1 MCSWT
6 RPQSPPLASAPALS
20 QISDSARA
28 DIAKKIRDEVTTS
41 EPLRVENRGAWSMLA
56 KKDAPPGKS
65 LLQSD
70 DNESSSLWLSA
81 RSMEQQK
88 QQKIQQKEK
97 ERSEELE
104 AQRRREAEQREKERE
119 REREEAEQRKRE
131 LAKQQEEARLRDERA
146 KEAERDRAARRAAE
160 REKLQTPEEELEHH
174 DHTLNEDLETFS
186 SSSFL

>member
-1 MCSWT
+1 M
-6 RPQSPPLASAPALS
+6 S
-20 QISDSARA
+20 QIESARA
-28 DIAKKIRDEVTTS
+28 EAAKKIRDEVATS
-41 EPLRVENRGAWSMLA
+41 EPLKVENRGAWSMLA
-56 KKDAPPGKS
+56 KKDAPPGGKS
-65 LLQSD
+65 LIRSE

-104 AQRRREAEQREKERE
+104 AQRRRDAEFREKEK
-119 REREEAEQRKRE
+119 EREEAERRKQE
-131 LAKQQEEARLRDERA
+131 LAVQQAEQDRLRDERA
-146 KEAERDRAARRAAE
+146 REAERERAARRAAL
-160 REKLQTPEEELEHH
+160 REKVLAPEEELEHH